1 MRRNKFSPKP
11 PTHKRQA
18 YNVDHDDNCSVSS
31 EILSKLRDD
40 ISNLER
46 LKDFSCEN
54 RAPSQPFKEYS
65 TSRKRASSVS
75 SRSPPSKSLSLD
87 ARPKR
92 DILSTKENDAAVS
105 SWQRRLR
112 SDRLMDEST
121 VLERDEFKR
130 QVEALT
136 RENEMLQTKVRTLK
150 EDSIKAIQYNEK
162 KLSDFN
168 QAKTRTQELEA
179 ALREVISNIQSEQE
193 MFQSEL
199 AVAYKLRQT
208 ETSFLTEKLSKAQAE
223 IRDLST
229 RHQHKDGRIQ
239 ELELEFAKELAA
251 AKDSNN
257 TSQGEVVKLQ
267 NQLNDMSLSLETQ
280 TSKAE
285 ALKQEKLAMEEATRD
300 HRLSSDK
307 AISELRCLL
316 QEERDRSEIANSK
329 LVKEQGAHRQLS
341 AELTESKET
350 IAELQAISNQANE
363 RMKSLEDKCQ
373 YLITDCENKD
383 STIIKLEDDLAKIHE
398 SKSLLEHEL
407 ETLKSEMESERN
419 NFLVNCQK
427 NDESMKQLEDDL
439 AKSHGSNSRLE
450 QDICTLKSKLECAG
464 EELNER
470 VNEQSRLLSK
480 ISGLN
485 EQMNEHSRLSSE
497 KSERIEELK
506 DECQSLEAELKS
518 ARVSLKD
525 AKARFGE
532 EKASTTKKCS
542 KLEVDVGRLE
552 EHSKA
557 KQNEI
562 DQLSERIEELRDKCQ
577 SLEAELKSAR
587 VSLKDSKAK
596 FDEEKASITKKCIK
610 LEVDVGR
617 LEEHSKAKQNEID
630 LLTHQIRDIATEKD
644 EQRKSL
650 EALGVAEDRLQEEAS
665 RKEQNMIAC
674 EMERDRLKEVVEH
687 ISKEVKQLHEAN
699 ALLKAKLVEEA
710 SAAEASANTNKTL
723 QVELRETRSLLES
736 TEEES
741 RSRNAQ
747 LKSALSSLK
756 EVSVLDYAQE
766 NTQAVLSLETELDKL
781 LLSKQQTIT
790 ASKVAERTMQL
801 QDAEI
806 KRLTEELETC
816 RSDSLLEITA
826 AKDQYIQKL
835 DEFTHTK
842 AMEVTEAQKLEMCK
856 VLELRVSLEK
866 KVHENDGLKDSLK
879 RSQEAVYKFEQ
890 KAADL
895 ESLLETKRCELK
907 ADYQSALEKAQ
918 DELDTCNIAKN
929 DIAAELRTSK
939 EELEKIRAS
948 NESIE
953 SKHSELKR
961 EYDNK
966 SKKEKTIRGELA
978 QKTQM
983 LSIVQSNEKALQEHV
998 ASLESQIDRLVQDYE
1013 TKLKMQS

>member
-562 DQLSERIEELRDKCQ
+562 D
-577 SLEAELKSAR
+577 
-587 VSLKDSKAK
+587 
-596 FDEEKASITKKCIK
+596 
-610 LEVDVGR
+610 
-617 LEEHSKAKQNEID
+617 

-756 EVSVLDYAQE
+756 EMMAFVDDQRQE

>member
-1 MRRNKFSPKP
+1 MRRSDRPPSGSQSRRLRSISPLTGGESEADDISYVSTSSYRRRGADGGDDMRRNKFSPKP

-562 DQLSERIEELRDKCQ
+562 D
-577 SLEAELKSAR
+577 
-587 VSLKDSKAK
+587 
-596 FDEEKASITKKCIK
+596 
-610 LEVDVGR
+610 
-617 LEEHSKAKQNEID
+617 

-756 EVSVLDYAQE
+756 EMMAFVDDQRQE